1 MTPASGRIL
10 MRETSVD
17 SQRLLG
23 KAMPGF
29 ARVIVEVDFH
39 GLPLRPQPSRSRGL
53 LQAVS
58 LALRGQTFRIEAG
71 LFGAAIFGIHA
82 AQKNSAMM
90 RFRVL
95 PSLEF
100 LGDGVRGVNEEKI
113 GYS

>member
-1 MTPASGRIL
+1 

-39 GLPLRPQPSRSRGL
+39 GLPLRPQPSRARGL

-58 LALRGQTFRIEAG
+58 LAF
-71 LFGAAIFGIHA
+71 AARP
-82 AQKNSAMM
+82 SAS
-90 RFRVL
+90 RRDCSAL
-95 PSLEF
+95 PSSASTQ
-100 LGDGVRGVNEEKI
+100 RRKTAR
-113 GYS
+113 